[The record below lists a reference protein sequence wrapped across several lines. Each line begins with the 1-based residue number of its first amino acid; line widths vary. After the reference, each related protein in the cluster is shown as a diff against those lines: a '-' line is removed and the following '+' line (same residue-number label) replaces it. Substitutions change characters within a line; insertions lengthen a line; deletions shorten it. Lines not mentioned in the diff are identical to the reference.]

1 MKEDKLK
8 DFIQEHRSDFDG
20 ENPPPMVWMNLE
32 KELAASQEKQKSA
45 YVHELKRP
53 TMMRVM
59 QVAAM
64 FVVVMGVGLIIG
76 LQISKNSVYDNPNL
90 KEFVEVEKH
99 YSKKVDNMWTVVKA
113 SGVEEQNN
121 IQADLESL
129 DKVYNELKEEL
140 LKGEH
145 GNTNEV
151 VNAMIQ
157 NYRTKIDILE
167 TVIDKT
173 KQSNQQINLE
183 HEKLEI

>member
-8 DFIQEHRSDFDG
+8 DFIENHRSEFDSD
-20 ENPPPMVWMNLE
+20 NPPPMVWMNLE
-32 KELAASQEKQKSA
+32 KQLDASQQKQKSA
-45 YVHELKRP
+45 YIHELKRP
-53 TMMRVM
+53 TMMRMM

-76 LQISKNSVYDNPNL
+76 LQISKNTVYDNPNL
-90 KEFVEVEKH
+90 REFVEAEKH

-113 SGVEEQNN
+113 SGVEEQNT
-121 IQADLESL
+121 IQEDLESL
-129 DKVYNELKEEL
+129 DKVYKELKEEL
-140 LKGEH
+140 LKGTE
-145 GNTNEV
+145 GNTNAV

-157 NYRTKIDILE
+157 NYRTKIEILE

-183 HEKLEI
+183 DEKLEI

>member
-8 DFIQEHRSDFDG
+8 DFIVEHRSEFDG
-20 ENPPPMVWMNLE
+20 ENPPPMIWLTLE
-32 KELAASQEKQKSA
+32 KELEATQQKKKSA
-45 YVHELKRP
+45 FVHELKRP
-53 TMMRVM
+53 TMMRMM

-76 LQISKNSVYDNPNL
+76 LQISKKTVYDNPNL
-90 KEFVEVEKH
+90 QEFVEAEKH

-113 SGVEEQNN
+113 SGVEEENT
-121 IQADLESL
+121 IQEDLESL

-140 LKGEH
+140 LMGTQ
-145 GNTNEV
+145 GNTNAV

-157 NYRTKIDILE
+157 NYRTKIEILE

-183 HEKLEI
+183 NEKLEI